1 MPAARCKRGIL
12 SDVPRPF
19 KQYLDQYKDFE
30 DQLLNVI
37 YTKYLGSPLTK
48 TEAAL
53 VKEIDDDM
61 LYYDLSVLLNE
72 PSPEPAPVM
81 KSEFSYEVLPFEEV
95 EKEYLEM
102 IGRYHF

>member
-1 MPAARCKRGIL
+1 M

-19 KQYLDQYKDFE
+19 KQYLDQYKAFE

-37 YTKYLGSPLTK
+37 YTKYLGSPLTEA
-48 TEAAL
+48 EAAL

-72 PSPEPAPVM
+72 TSPEPAPVM
-81 KSEFSYEVLPFEEV
+81 KSEFSYEVLPFEKV

-102 IGRYHF
+102 FGRYVKTIK